1 MLPELRL
8 TRSPKAKK
16 LGLRRAEIQPQQ
28 SRREPASVGIDK
40 RIHDRLPF
48 DRRITITAFHSD
60 GPLYFWGRTS
70 DLSQG
75 GIGATIVG
83 DLAVNDVVSIQIP
96 VPGGQEL
103 DLRALVRYRY
113 GFHCGFEFLVM
124 DERQRQ

>member
-1 MLPELRL
+1 MQ
-8 TRSPKAKK
+8 SQQN
-16 LGLRRAEIQPQQ
+16 RRG
-28 SRREPASVGIDK
+28 PASVGIDK

-113 GFHCGFEFLVM
+113 GFHCGFEFLII
-124 DERQRQ
+124 DERQRQLLQGICEEITNQSPNKRA

>member
-1 MLPELRL
+1 LLITGQP
-8 TRSPKAKK
+8 PK
-16 LGLRRAEIQPQQ
+16 R
-28 SRREPASVGIDK
+28 
-40 RIHDRLPF
+40 
-48 DRRITITAFHSD
+48 D

-103 DLRALVRYRY
+103 DLCALVRYRY
-113 GFHCGFEFLVM
+113 GFHCGFEFHII
-124 DERQRQ
+124 DERQRQLLQGICEEITNQSPNKRA